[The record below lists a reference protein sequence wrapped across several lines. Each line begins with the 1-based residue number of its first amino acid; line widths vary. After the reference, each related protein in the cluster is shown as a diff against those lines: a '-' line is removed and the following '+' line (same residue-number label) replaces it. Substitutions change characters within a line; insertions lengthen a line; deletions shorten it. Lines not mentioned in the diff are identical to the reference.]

1 MTKEVIIKELSQRHI
16 NFVNYILSL
25 SYKEFMFSFQD
36 NWTAGQQMDHI
47 YRATVFLP
55 LAFQMPEFI
64 IGFIFGK
71 PKNAPMGYDELVQQY
86 LLQLEKGA
94 RAPHLFKPAK
104 IPYSYR
110 IDLAD
115 KTVKNISKINIAI
128 NIVFN
133 QWNIIVLQQSYG
145 FLLVFVWHQAAK
157 RIIKITYK
165 QAGSQFGLLQYF
177 FKRFHIHACLRTGGQ
192 LQDGQPQ
199 ALCQLQD
206 AVKAGAFYCNG
217 ITAFGKRHQAIGNR
231 GDATRG
237 GHYLIFSEIAFPCK
251 RPLGYLRS

>member
-128 NIVFN
+128 DAIPEKHLD
-133 QWNIIVLQQSYG
+133 QLMLPHP
-145 FLLVFVWHQAAK
+145 LLG
-157 RIIKITYK
+157 KITYREM
-165 QAGSQFGLLQYF
+165 LYF
-177 FKRFHIHACLRTGGQ
+177 TMYHVNHHSAIAKRY
-192 LQDGQPQ
+192 
-199 ALCQLQD
+199 
-206 AVKAGAFYCNG
+206 V
-217 ITAFGKRHQAIGNR
+217 
-231 GDATRG
+231 
-237 GHYLIFSEIAFPCK
+237 SEM
-251 RPLGYLRS
+251 